1 MSTTHGRTCRH
12 GSSSGFGAGNEIS
25 YRFWT
30 TESRTRIAL
39 TQIAAIVPT
48 PTVVAVGRSL
58 QHNFS
63 KHSEASID
71 LVEGLGVDQDCH
83 NGVTVQ
89 HLSRMK
95 IQPLPANLRQVHLI
109 HAELFD
115 EMREAG
121 HTVQPQQLG
130 ENITTQNLD
139 LLNLPTGT
147 ILRFGAQAVVE
158 VTGLRNPCA
167 QIENFQPG
175 LQDKLVIRNT
185 EGKLVRK
192 CGIMSVVKT
201 GGRVDVGS
209 EIKVELPDEPHRPLR
224 VV

>member
-1 MSTTHGRTCRH
+1 MLP
-12 GSSSGFGAGNEIS
+12 GFGAENINSVSGITANCL
-25 YRFWT
+25 
-30 TESRTRIAL
+30 RTLRSSKVTHGADMVAEPKVI
-39 TQIAAIVPT
+39 
-48 PTVVAVGRSL
+48 AVGRSA
-58 QHNFS
+58 QHEFS
-63 KHSEASID
+63 KASEASID
-71 LVEGLGVDQDCH
+71 LVEGLGVEQDCH

-95 IQPLPANLRQVHLI
+95 IQPSPANLRQVHLI
-109 HAELFD
+109 HSELFD

-121 HTVQPQQLG
+121 HVILPQQLG
-130 ENITTQNLD
+130 ENITTQNVD

-147 ILRFGAQAVVE
+147 LLRLGDQATVE

-167 QIENFQPG
+167 QIENFQSG
-175 LQDKLVIRNT
+175 LQSKLVVRDA

-201 GGRVDVGS
+201 GGRVDAGCH
-209 EIKVELPDEPHRPLR
+209 IKVELPDKPHKPLR